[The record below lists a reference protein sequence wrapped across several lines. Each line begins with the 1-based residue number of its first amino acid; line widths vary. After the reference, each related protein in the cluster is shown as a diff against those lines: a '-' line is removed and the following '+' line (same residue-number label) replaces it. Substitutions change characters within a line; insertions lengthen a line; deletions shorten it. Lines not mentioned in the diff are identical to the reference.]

1 MDGRSKKGFYFL
13 IQGFCSVR
21 IISTEGN
28 GKLLGLEVVLAYS
41 LHFLSEEI
49 EAQRTGDFPKV
60 TQ

>member
-1 MDGRSKKGFYFL
+1 M
-13 IQGFCSVR
+13 
-21 IISTEGN
+21 STEGN

-60 TQ
+60 TQWF